1 MKIAALLLNRSSEKI
16 VLSSLASEGI
26 RMTAFADIGSL
37 ARGLGHAD
45 YPAVVLEDGPD
56 LPAWLATL
64 AIHSPASV
72 PKIAVGASGGLSRA
86 LSSGADDYAT
96 LNDGARN
103 LVRRLQAIE
112 LSRQAAVDQRL
123 LKIGAFSL
131 DVDML
136 AVHRD
141 GHAIALTSREFQL
154 AWMLFANH
162 KRVVS
167 TKLLAS
173 SLWGRSPD
181 DCKRSI
187 EQYVYRLRRKIEGA
201 LIHAVY
207 GVGYRLEL
215 CNTAADSLV

>member
-1 MKIAALLLNRSSEKI
+1 MKIATLLPNRSSENI
-16 VLSSLASEGI
+16 VLGALSSEGMS
-26 RMTAFADIGSL
+26 MTAFADIESL
-37 ARGLGHAD
+37 ARGLGDAD
-45 YPAVVLEDGPD
+45 YPAVVLEDSPE
-56 LPAWLATL
+56 LPAWLAML
-64 AIHSPASV
+64 ATPSTASV

-96 LNDGARN
+96 LNDGAQS

-112 LSRQAAVDQRL
+112 LSRQSADDQRL

-131 DVDML
+131 DVDRL

-141 GHAIALTSREFQL
+141 GRAIELTSREFKL

-173 SLWGRSPD
+173 SLWGCSPQ

-187 EQYVYRLRRKIEGA
+187 EQYMYRLRRKIEGA

-215 CNTAADSLV
+215 CNAPADALV